1 VFGVVNRSTLD
12 EFALMSIK
20 FPVLRT
26 YMQNTAFAAKE
37 GQVTRDEDSFAQDL
51 QSEIPHLRRYARSVS
66 GSIETGDD
74 LMQTA
79 LERALR
85 NRGKYTRGTELR
97 RWLFTIAR
105 NAYLDECR
113 KTERRGYHVPI
124 EEWYQETHYAPAQE
138 KHVEL
143 GDVARSIE
151 GLRPEERNVLW
162 LCVFSDLSHDQVAR
176 QMGVAVGTV
185 KSRLSRA
192 RQSLAS

>member
-1 VFGVVNRSTLD
+1 
-12 EFALMSIK
+12 M
-20 FPVLRT
+20 
-26 YMQNTAFAAKE
+26 
-37 GQVTRDEDSFAQDL
+37 TRDQDSFAQDL

-66 GSIETGDD
+66 GSAETGDD

-85 NRGKYTRGTELR
+85 NRGQYTSGTELR

-113 KTERRGYHVPI
+113 KTERRGYHVPL

-143 GDVARSIE
+143 GDVARNIE
-151 GLRPEERNVLW
+151 GLRPEERDVLR
-162 LCVFSDLSHDQVAR
+162 LCVFSGLSHDQIAS